1 MSSYIQKLVS
11 ALREELK
18 HYGEMLALLEHQQEA
33 VISRVAGEIF
43 ESVHA
48 IQKEA
53 EAAGLARKLREQCQ
67 QEIGLHLCKKQDA
80 SLTEIQ
86 QSLPSDYRP
95 LVEALVKEN
104 NQLLQRVQQKAKQ
117 NHLLLSRSIELMQQ
131 FMATLFPGR
140 ETVTYRDTGRTQVYS
155 LPTKSYYEA
164 VG

>member
-1 MSSYIQKLVS
+1 
-11 ALREELK
+11 
-18 HYGEMLALLEHQQEA
+18 
-33 VISRVAGEIF
+33 
-43 ESVHA
+43 
-48 IQKEA
+48 
-53 EAAGLARKLREQCQ
+53 
-67 QEIGLHLCKKQDA
+67 
-80 SLTEIQ
+80 
-86 QSLPSDYRP
+86 
-95 LVEALVKEN
+95 EALVKEN